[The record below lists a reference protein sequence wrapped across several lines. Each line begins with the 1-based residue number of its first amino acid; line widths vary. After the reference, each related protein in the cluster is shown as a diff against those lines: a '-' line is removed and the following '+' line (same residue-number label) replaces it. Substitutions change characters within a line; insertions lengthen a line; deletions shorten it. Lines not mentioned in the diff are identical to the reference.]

1 MKNIRRIDLNLLI
14 VLDALLEE
22 RNVSRVAARLSLTQ
36 PTVSG
41 MLNRL
46 RDMFDDPLFIRA
58 QRGVLPTPRA
68 QALAEPLKQWL
79 ADANALVRP
88 AIFDPKLT
96 ELTFT
101 ISVNDYLQYALIVP
115 LVGVLRRE
123 APNIRLAIKPVIA
136 DLSRALM
143 RGEIDLAVTIPEV
156 VPPEARSYLLYKER
170 YIGVVRSEHPLAG
183 AAISLEDF
191 CRYEHVLV
199 SPTGG
204 AFEGPTDQALAAIG
218 RQRPVH
224 LSVPNFLVLPHI
236 LLTSDIIAVVPERLL
251 RGQDDKLR
259 TFEPPVDVPG
269 IDLVSVWH
277 PRVDDDPAHGW
288 IRERIREVATEFSA
302 TALERMYQPRS

>member
-1 MKNIRRIDLNLLI
+1 MITTLSTKAGYLGEEIRDGFQLAIDQ
-14 VLDALLEE
+14 E

-204 AFEGPTDQALAAIG
+204 AFEGTTDQVDLEFAVTEAPAGNLAFGAGFSQSQGIVVQTSIG
-218 RQRPVH
+218 
-224 LSVPNFLVLPHI
+224 FFEIDAVL
-236 LLTSDIIAVVPERLL
+236 R
-251 RGQDDKLR
+251 
-259 TFEPPVDVPG
+259 
-269 IDLVSVWH
+269 W
-277 PRVDDDPAHGW
+277 
-288 IRERIREVATEFSA
+288 
-302 TALERMYQPRS
+302 